1 VSLFITSLNSGS
13 NGNCY
18 YIGNGREAILVDAG
32 ISCREIEK
40 RMQRLGLRLDK
51 IKAVFVSH
59 EHADHILGVPVL
71 VKKYRLPVYITSS
84 TYKHAGIPI
93 AEPLVYH
100 FEARLPVYI
109 GELQITAFAKNHDAT
124 DPHSFIVTCQGI
136 TVGIFTDIG
145 SPCDQVIEFFQKCH
159 GAFLEANYDEDLLFN
174 GRYPQ
179 YLKARISGKN
189 GHLSNKQAFELFIK
203 HRPSFMNHLLLS
215 HLSKENNSPAI
226 VESLFNS
233 VSHKVRIVLAS
244 RDNETPVFQIN
255 GDYQSIQIRASQLSL
270 F

>member
-18 YIGNGREAILVDAG
+18 YIGNGQEAILVDAG

-40 RMQRLGLRLDK
+40 RLKRLGLRIDK

-71 VKKYRLPVYITSS
+71 AKKYQLPVYITSATLEHS
-84 TYKHAGIPI
+84 GIPI

-100 FEARLPVYI
+100 FEARLPVWI
-109 GELQITAFAKNHDAT
+109 GELQITPFAKNHDAA
-124 DPHSFIVTCQGI
+124 DPHSFIVDCQGVR
-136 TVGIFTDIG
+136 VGIFTDIG

-189 GHLSNKQAFELFIK
+189 GHLSNKQAFELFIN
-203 HRPSFMNHLLLS
+203 HRPSYMNHLLLS
-215 HLSKENNSPAI
+215 HLSKENNSPMI

-233 VSHKVRIVLAS
+233 ISHEVSVFLAS
-244 RDNETPVFQIN
+244 RDYETPVFHVRAESRPAQVT
-255 GDYQSIQIRASQLSL
+255 ASQLSL